1 MADLLTVQYKQTG
14 KSSNLNDM
22 GMREMQARAYE
33 ARDAQYLLLK
43 APPASGKSRA
53 LMFLGLDKLH
63 HQGLK
68 KVIVAVPEMSIGASF
83 KDTDLISGGFFAN
96 WSVQPSYNLCVP
108 GGEDQKVKAFVRFM
122 ADADAS
128 VLVCTHA
135 TLRFAYQQ
143 LTPAAFNDTL
153 LAIDEFHHT
162 SADGENRLGSLIDG
176 VMAGSNAHIVAM
188 TGSYF
193 RGDAVPI
200 LLPEDEE
207 KFTQVTY
214 SYYEQLNGYQY
225 LKSLG
230 IGYHFY
236 TGRYVDAVHEVL
248 DTTKKTIVHIPNV
261 NSVESTKDKL
271 SEVDHI
277 LDAIGEVVEKD
288 MKTGIITVR
297 DETGR
302 LLKVADLVDDGPM
315 RIEVQNY
322 LRNVSKAEDM
332 DIIIALGMA
341 KEGFDWPWC
350 EHVLTIGYR
359 SSLTEII
366 HEGLRRHQAK
376 HTLRRS
382 RRVPSSPSQGRR
394 V

>member
-1 MADLLTVQYKQTG
+1 
-14 KSSNLNDM
+14 
-22 GMREMQARAYE
+22 
-33 ARDAQYLLLK
+33 
-43 APPASGKSRA
+43 
-53 LMFLGLDKLH
+53 MFLGLDKLH

-68 KVIVAVPEMSIGASF
+68 KVIVAVPEMSIGTSF

-207 KFTQVTY
+207 KFTQSRT
-214 SYYEQLNGYQY
+214 
-225 LKSLG
+225 
-230 IGYHFY
+230 
-236 TGRYVDAVHEVL
+236 
-248 DTTKKTIVHIPNV
+248 P
-261 NSVESTKDKL
+261 
-271 SEVDHI
+271 
-277 LDAIGEVVEKD
+277 
-288 MKTGIITVR
+288 IT
-297 DETGR
+297 
-302 LLKVADLVDDGPM
+302 
-315 RIEVQNY
+315 
-322 LRNVSKAEDM
+322 
-332 DIIIALGMA
+332 
-341 KEGFDWPWC
+341 
-350 EHVLTIGYR
+350 
-359 SSLTEII
+359 SS
-366 HEGLRRHQAK
+366 
-376 HTLRRS
+376 
-382 RRVPSSPSQGRR
+382 
-394 V
+394 

>member
-83 KDTDLISGGFFAN
+83 KDTDLTSAGFFAN

-188 TGSYF
+188 TG
-193 RGDAVPI
+193 
-200 LLPEDEE
+200 E
-207 KFTQVTY
+207 
-214 SYYEQLNGYQY
+214 
-225 LKSLG
+225 
-230 IGYHFY
+230 
-236 TGRYVDAVHEVL
+236 VH
-248 DTTKKTIVHIPNV
+248 P
-261 NSVESTKDKL
+261 
-271 SEVDHI
+271 
-277 LDAIGEVVEKD
+277 G
-288 MKTGIITVR
+288 
-297 DETGR
+297 
-302 LLKVADLVDDGPM
+302 
-315 RIEVQNY
+315 
-322 LRNVSKAEDM
+322 
-332 DIIIALGMA
+332 
-341 KEGFDWPWC
+341 
-350 EHVLTIGYR
+350 HVLLLRAVERLSVPQVIGD
-359 SSLTEII
+359 
-366 HEGLRRHQAK
+366 
-376 HTLRRS
+376 
-382 RRVPSSPSQGRR
+382 RVPLLHGPLCRCGA
-394 V
+394 